1 MHTPVLID
9 TDPGNDDAVL
19 LALAAASPAIDLVGV
34 TTVAGNVGL
43 ENTTRNARAV
53 LEWAGLPDVPV
64 VPGAT
69 GPLVREAETAPV
81 HGPGGL
87 YGGLPDPDGT
97 PEPGHAARTIVE
109 TARAHD
115 GDLVL
120 VAVGPLTNVALAL
133 ALEPALPELLDELY
147 VMGGAAMTG
156 GNVTPMAEYNFY
168 HDPEAAHR
176 VVRDGDPRLVGLD
189 VTDRATL
196 RGETL
201 RELAAG
207 PDPLRTVAG
216 WLAYTEPEN
225 VADALAE
232 GDPPGTHDATVG
244 VELLGGVLDF
254 ERHHATVETCGSCRG
269 TLVVD
274 ERGVTGG
281 DANVDVALDIDVPA
295 FRETLLSGL
304 RRLER

>member
-1 MHTPVLID
+1 MSTPVLVD

-19 LALAAASPAIDLVGV
+19 LALAAAAPAVDVVGA
-34 TTVAGNVGL
+34 TTVAGNAGL
-43 ENTTRNARAV
+43 AATTRNARAV

-64 VPGAT
+64 VPGADR
-69 GPLVREAETAPV
+69 PLVREAEPAPV
-81 HGPGGL
+81 HGPDGL
-87 YGGLPDPDGT
+87 YGTLPE
-97 PEPGHAARTIVE
+97 PEGEPAPGHAARTIVE
-109 TARAHD
+109 TARAHE
-115 GDLVL
+115 GDLTL

-133 ALEPALPELLDELY
+133 ALEPALPDLLSDLY

-168 HDPEAAHR
+168 HDPEAARR
-176 VVRDGDPRLVGLD
+176 VVRDGEPRLVGLD
-189 VTDRATL
+189 VTDRARL

-201 RELAAG
+201 RDLAAG

-216 WLAYTEPEN
+216 WLAYTDPAD
-225 VADALAE
+225 VADALDA

-244 VELLGGVLDF
+244 VELLGGVLEF

-274 ERGVTGG
+274 DRGVTGG
-281 DANVDVALDIDVPA
+281 DPNVDVAVDIDVPA